1 VSIVSTRP
9 APASLDETLSRRE
22 AGKADRRRRIIDA
35 AREMIRETGN
45 AGLSM
50 RALALRAGV
59 SLATPYNLFGSK
71 RAVVVAVLQDV
82 RAFEERF
89 SILSASD
96 PVDRIFRA
104 IDLHVEFYLAD
115 PDFYKTVWS
124 ALFDTSDDVRT
135 IIFSPRRDAFWLRLL
150 SQAAA
155 VGAIRP
161 EIDLALLLTPL
172 EQVFRASVLAWVVG
186 DVRPALL
193 GPTTRLGYALILSGV
208 AGDAWRAALANR
220 IVAFQHELQAAPAP
234 TLSGSGS

>member
-1 VSIVSTRP
+1 VSIVSVDL
-9 APASLDETLSRRE
+9 ALASPDELLSRRE
-22 AGKADRRRRIIDA
+22 AGKAERRRRIIDS

-45 AGLSM
+45 PGLSM
-50 RALALRAGV
+50 RALAARAGV

-71 RAVVVAVLQDV
+71 RAIVVAVLQDV

-89 SILSASD
+89 SSLAAND

-104 IDLHVEFYLAD
+104 VDLHVDFYLAD

-150 SQAAA
+150 GQAAA

-161 EIDLALLLTPL
+161 EIDLGLLLTPL
-172 EQVFRASVLAWVVG
+172 EQVFRASILAWVVG

-193 GPTTRLGYALILSGV
+193 APTTRLGYAIILSGV
-208 AGDAWRAALANR
+208 AGDAWRAALAEH
-220 IVAFQHELQAAPAP
+220 IVACQRELKAPAP
-234 TLSGSGS
+234 VLTASGK